1 MLGLSHLPD
10 TDPRWGWFHDV
21 ADKSRS
27 KALLKTFFCRPGS
40 LRLGRCTAV
49 VYRRPSAALL
59 WAGQSACGMKHL
71 AAHAHARTDQSVH
84 LQAIRRS
91 RYRHTIEPPH
101 RFVLRRVVLWNLC
114 TNHRISVLCWDGEL
128 LLSLEGVLTDM
139 LGRWSASENTFK
151 HIKQPRAFDQTL
163 QTICQN
169 KTQLESGR
177 N

>member
-10 TDPRWGWFHDV
+10 TDTRWGCFHDV

-27 KALLKTFFCRPGS
+27 KALLKT
-40 LRLGRCTAV
+40 LRGVVEFAHQSPHQCAVLG
-49 VYRRPSAALL
+49 
-59 WAGQSACGMKHL
+59 W
-71 AAHAHARTDQSVH
+71 RTR
-84 LQAIRRS
+84 A
-91 RYRHTIEPPH
+91 
-101 RFVLRRVVLWNLC
+101 
-114 TNHRISVLCWDGEL
+114 
-128 LLSLEGVLTDM
+128 DM